1 MCTEENNNQIL
12 MEMLRTK
19 SIESLQD
26 KNKSEN
32 NENPNPY
39 IRRFGSHIKSHF
51 SRSRCE
57 IFDSADEDKGS
68 LHNQAG
74 TQMNSLHSM
83 GSMRADF
90 SQPGEGNK
98 SSLQNLDSLRRKERV
113 KHSSYR
119 MGSSTHIKNSPSIDR
134 GSEHSRPGQ
143 LDLEQEAPDASQ
155 FKLDL
160 ESPENECQGKLII
173 TRSRKS
179 SLDSVPS
186 VDSDTANLI
195 EPGTELIMEIRKE
208 NFNRVPGGNEHLDK
222 RNDLSQNSTAN
233 NSMFRSGGEKI
244 DEEEQDQEGQDGQLD
259 IES

>member
-1 MCTEENNNQIL
+1 

-51 SRSRCE
+51 SRSHCE
-57 IFDSADEDKGS
+57 IFDSGEENKGS
-68 LHNQAG
+68 LKNQAG
-74 TQMNSLHSM
+74 TQMNSLNSM

-90 SQPGEGNK
+90 NQPGQQNK
-98 SSLQNLDSLRRKERV
+98 SSLQNLDSVRRKDRV
-113 KHSSYR
+113 KHSNYR
-119 MGSSTHIKNSPSIDR
+119 LGSSTHVKNSPSIDR
-134 GSEHSRPGQ
+134 GSRHLRPGQ
-143 LDLEQEAPDASQ
+143 LNLEEQAPEASQ

-160 ESPENECQGKLII
+160 ESPENECEGRLII
-173 TRSRKS
+173 NKSGKS
-179 SLDSVPS
+179 SVGSLQSL
-186 VDSDTANLI
+186 DSDTANLV

-208 NFNRVPGGNEHLDK
+208 NQERMQNEHLEK
-222 RNDLSQNSTAN
+222 RNDNSQNSTAN
-233 NSMFRSGGEKI
+233 NSMFRSGVEKI
-244 DEEEQDQEGQDGQLD
+244 EEEEPDQKNQGGELD